1 MSLFDE
7 LHARAALLH
16 ASSAWGSSED
26 GLLMD
31 AARSRIFSLETALD
45 GLIEYLKDTPHHNA
59 TQAAYARAVYRGEA
73 A

>member
-1 MSLFDE
+1 MSLFE
-7 LHARAALLH
+7 RLLARSAILH
-16 ASSAWGSSED
+16 ASSAWGSDED
-26 GLLMD
+26 AALMD